1 MEPARSQARKCLKS
15 KQLCYFY
22 QCEETPFS
30 ILASKKI
37 KDWIEG
43 LAEDFHLGKA
53 AKSHGKLRYKAFLD
67 WEHTSSAA
75 AAAERQQQPQLL
87 SPSAAVEK
95 KKRKRS
101 GASKSSESNKIPRS
115 VNRALLI
122 SSRGEHTTSLSR
134 TESASSQS
142 FVSGVVPDDRELV
155 CTIKYLDARAAG
167 PVLDGTS
174 DDSKPESKAVGF
186 IVLKSRQTST
196 FREARAAI
204 EDELMG
210 DSLPATLKWRFFVP
224 RLGPV
229 ALKQE
234 ASLGMIQFTGYPSA
248 GDSYQ
253 SPLELYVMCEDA
265 KE

>member
-1 MEPARSQARKCLKS
+1 MRVQQER
-15 KQLCYFY
+15 
-22 QCEETPFS
+22 
-30 ILASKKI
+30 
-37 KDWIEG
+37 
-43 LAEDFHLGKA
+43 
-53 AKSHGKLRYKAFLD
+53 LD

-253 SPLELYVMCEDA
+253 TPLELYVMCEDA